1 MAVQAFISAQ
11 MVEDTRLRPTEKHG
25 KLRFAY
31 FNLPA
36 TTIVGD
42 ATTTIDLCELPSG
55 QVRVL
60 PHLSRIATSAFGAGR
75 TLSVGHYAYQKADS
89 STEPQNAT
97 AFIAALDVSAAVAAA
112 VWGTAIKYDVYSK
125 AGVTLFATVNANTIP
140 VGATIEGFVAY
151 LYE

>member
-1 MAVQAFISAQ
+1 MTVQAFQTTQ
-11 MVEDTRLRPTEKHG
+11 MVDDTRLRPTEKHG

-36 TTIVGD
+36 TIVVGD
-42 ATTTIDLCELPSG
+42 ATTIVDLCELPSG

-60 PHLSRIATSAFGAGR
+60 PHLSRISTSAFGAGR
-75 TLSVGHYAYQKADS
+75 TLSVGHYAYTKADNT
-89 STEPQNAT
+89 TEASNAT

-112 VWGTAIKYDVYSK
+112 VWGTAIKYDMYSK
-125 AGVTLFATVNANTIP
+125 GGVTLFATVNVNTIP
-140 VGATIEGFVAY
+140 VGATIEGFCAY